1 MARGQRRPRR
11 RCPRRR
17 GGGAVC
23 RTTQGPL
30 YSVPSRASD
39 KFPMT
44 ERQKVGRVGKE
55 KASAINM
62 QKHRKGDGDLELI
75 WSRSPIDDIC
85 PTIRRRSMSRC
96 GRLGCKACRT
106 PALVCTFSCLLPSRT
121 EPRVCGNKIPVYA
134 Q

>member
-1 MARGQRRPRR
+1 M
-11 RCPRRR
+11 
-17 GGGAVC
+17 C

-39 KFPMT
+39 KFPMI

-75 WSRSPIDDIC
+75 WSRSPIDRHLPNDREEVDVAVWT
-85 PTIRRRSMSRC
+85 P
-96 GRLGCKACRT
+96 RLQGVSHAGIGMYIFMLASKQ
-106 PALVCTFSCLLPSRT
+106 
-121 EPRVCGNKIPVYA
+121 N
-134 Q
+134 